1 MHEVCPSA
9 ARVERGLARGA
20 VAAGLAVAGAG
31 VVGLGVSPELATDWG
46 FPIGSAGAFAAAGIS
61 LVAATLGRRL
71 VARAG
76 AAATLLVA
84 ALSVPQTMS
93 PSAGVSFTLL
103 TIGLF
108 ALSRRCP
115 SRRCTGVAAAVA
127 LVAITH
133 CALTLAVRAL
143 GVPVAFGW
151 GIYARMASGTAWLMC
166 LLGAGVLLSAFR
178 FGRAGGVT
186 TWRWSPPMAVG
197 GMVGATLILWQ
208 VISEHDHRGTERAVR
223 QQAESM
229 GRELARRT
237 TDRARLL
244 DRLTGRWANDAS
256 PSHIGWEH
264 SVREWVR
271 DYPGMTGL
279 SWADTTSTV
288 RLGWQ
293 SESFAFDSV
302 GARLAANPSTAG
314 ALQRAAEQGSSQAT
328 LPLRFGWFGPQVLI
342 ISPVKQGGR
351 LVGYLTSGLDL
362 DAYVESVLDTD
373 VAQGYGYALRDG
385 GTLLHER
392 KGTRSASAARWHVTV
407 PVSAM
412 GRPWTLTVWPTDE
425 IIAGS
430 ASIVPTAVLVSGLLL
445 AALLGWI
452 ALVAQRSRELTNQLS
467 ELVGELATENAAR
480 RESEQMRA
488 ALVHSTIDGVAAFD
502 ASGCV
507 SAWNPRMASL
517 TGRAE
522 AAVDGK
528 MIGELIPFLETG
540 TEVQMLLDALAGR
553 GTQLPDVRATESASG
568 AEVWLDISVTP
579 MRSTEGHTVGG
590 LLVARDITERKRV
603 ADLVLAGKVA
613 AEEANR
619 AKSDFLA
626 RMSHELRTPLNAVIG
641 FTNVLRRN
649 KHGRLAPDELTY
661 IDRIGANGRHLLG
674 LINEVLDLAKVES
687 GRDTAQLAT
696 ASLSALVADTIA
708 ELDVRAS
715 GASVRLQAQL
725 PSGALEVSTDEA
737 KLKQVLINLIG
748 NAIKFTPAAGRV
760 TVRVVTDATTGRPSR
775 IDVEDTG
782 IGIPPEHIGAIFE
795 AFEQVDTDTSRRFGG
810 TGLGLAISRKL
821 CELMGYELVVRS
833 QVGIGSTFSIML
845 SSASEDQAAA

>member
-1 MHEVCPSA
+1 MHEVCPTA
-9 ARVERGLARGA
+9 ARVERTLARGA
-20 VAAGLAVAGAG
+20 VASGLVVAALG
-31 VVGLGVSPELATDWG
+31 VAGLGVRPEIAADWG
-46 FPIGSAGAFAAAGIS
+46 LPLGAAGAFAAAGIS
-61 LVAATLGRRL
+61 LAAATVGRRL

-76 AAATLLVA
+76 AAAALLVA

-93 PSAGVSFTLL
+93 PSAGVSFALVAVGLL
-103 TIGLF
+103 

-115 SRRCTGVAAAVA
+115 SRRCMAVAAAVG

-133 CALTLAVRAL
+133 CALTLAAHAL
-143 GVPVAFGW
+143 GVPVAFAW

-166 LLGAGVLLSAFR
+166 VLGAGLLLSTFR
-178 FGRAGGVT
+178 FGRADGVT
-186 TWRWSPPMAVG
+186 TWRWIPPMAVG

-208 VISEHDHRGTERAVR
+208 VIAEHDHRGTERAVR

-237 TDRARLL
+237 TDRAQLL
-244 DRLTGRWANDAS
+244 DRLTGRWANDVS
-256 PSHIGWEH
+256 PSHVGWQH

-279 SWADTTSTV
+279 SWADTSSTV

-293 SESFAFDSV
+293 SEPFAFDSV
-302 GARLAANPSTAG
+302 GARLAENPSTAG
-314 ALQRAAEQGSSQAT
+314 ALQRAAQRGSSQAT
-328 LPLRFGWFGPQVLI
+328 PPLRSGWFGPQVLI
-342 ISPVKQGGR
+342 IAPVKQGDR
-351 LVGYLTSGLDL
+351 VVGYLTSGLDL
-362 DAYVESVLDTD
+362 DAYVESVLDAD
-373 VAQGYGYALRDG
+373 VTQGYGYALRDG
-385 GTLLHER
+385 ATLLYER
-392 KGTRSASAARWHVTV
+392 KGTRSPSAARWHVTV

-445 AALLGWI
+445 SALLGWI

-467 ELVGELATENAAR
+467 ALVGELAAENAAR

-528 MIGELIPFLETG
+528 MIGELIPFLEQG

-553 GTQLPDVRATESASG
+553 GTQMPDVRVTEAASG
-568 AEVWLDISVTP
+568 ADVWLDISVTP
-579 MRSTEGHTVGG
+579 MRSTEGRTVGG

-661 IDRIGANGRHLLG
+661 IERIGANGLHLLG

-696 ASLSALVADTIA
+696 ASLAALVADTIA

-715 GASVRLQAQL
+715 GASVRLQSQL
-725 PSGALEVSTDEA
+725 PSGPLEANTDEA

-760 TVRVVTDATTGRPSR
+760 TVRVITDATTGRPSR

-782 IGIPPEHIGAIFE
+782 IGIPAEHIGAIFE

-833 QVGIGSTFSIML
+833 QVGVGSTFSIVL
-845 SSASEDQAAA
+845 SSAREDQAAA